1 MPSHQDF
8 SLRFL
13 TLLKWWWCRLIW
25 KCRLPHVRDWLWE
38 RNSGQLSW
46 LQLNYNCSSSVNHT
60 GSRIIATLFVFN
72 DKTILCEVWKCQV
85 LHIPFCVW
93 VHGWKQLFN
102 WSLSFHLYN
111 MSSQQNDRPLL
122 FLLDD
127 WKGMLPD
134 RLTLTI
140 SFYRILLFRWENPV
154 NERMLA
160 CFSTVTVCL
169 LILIFLTTV
178 PFYDKSLAPGH
189 VWTAAFSVTCT
200 VHKNCALTN
209 SYGRLRLYL

>member
-1 MPSHQDF
+1 M
-8 SLRFL
+8 
-13 TLLKWWWCRLIW
+13 
-25 KCRLPHVRDWLWE
+25 
-38 RNSGQLSW
+38 
-46 LQLNYNCSSSVNHT
+46 
-60 GSRIIATLFVFN
+60 FN

-93 VHGWKQLFN
+93 VQSRKQLFK

-111 MSSQQNDRPLL
+111 MSSQQNDCPLL

-134 RLTLTI
+134 RLTLTF
-140 SFYRILLFRWENPV
+140 SFCRILLLGWENPV

-169 LILIFLTTV
+169 LILIFLTAV

-189 VWTAAFSVTCT
+189 VWTADFSVLCT
-200 VHKNCALTN
+200 VHKISASANWAT
-209 SYGRLRLYL
+209 GDFEFTFR

>member
-1 MPSHQDF
+1 M
-8 SLRFL
+8 
-13 TLLKWWWCRLIW
+13 
-25 KCRLPHVRDWLWE
+25 
-38 RNSGQLSW
+38 
-46 LQLNYNCSSSVNHT
+46 
-60 GSRIIATLFVFN
+60 FN
-72 DKTILCEVWKCQV
+72 DKTFLCEVWKCQV

-93 VHGWKQLFN
+93 VHSWKQLFN
-102 WSLSFHLYN
+102 WSLSFHLHN
-111 MSSQQNDRPLL
+111 MSSQQNDCPLL

-140 SFYRILLFRWENPV
+140 SFYRILLFGWENPV

-189 VWTAAFSVTCT
+189 VWTADFSVPCT
-200 VHKNCALTN
+200 VHKNCALANWATGDFDFSFKLCSITN
-209 SYGRLRLYL
+209 GALSRVFRLAAKHISREELKYRHSFIP